1 MNDSAEGIRT
11 IPGMFDSCQGPW
23 RLATTRRLAG
33 VAAAATVMLTALPSI
48 GAAAAPAASAAALG
62 APLAPASSTAMWL
75 FLILAFLL
83 VAGLAYALGG
93 WRQRAALMA
102 QLFEARSS
110 LRQVQQLLQEQHR
123 WQTDAQHQ
131 LLRWQPPSQAP
142 SSDSALLR
150 QFEPALLAALQAQ
163 QSFVGLR
170 VRAEPA
176 LLAARRWEW
185 RGVAQ
190 HDDTGGFIGFVGTAR
205 PLDEADEQHLQALAL
220 PAALQAQTGAAVM
233 ASDSGQGWRV
243 QVFNTAAARLWP
255 TLQIGMPWSSLQ
267 PLLPTEVPAML
278 LQDMQT
284 LMQPDPA
291 HEQSNP
297 AGGDRKS
304 AEAGAWQV
312 ASFATPTTGQRGVLL
327 LQRIGEASP
336 ATGVPITQESDTFSF
351 TVSHDLRAPIRVVE
365 GFTRI
370 VKEDYGKLL
379 DRVGNDHLDRVLG
392 AATRMN
398 LMIDA
403 LLTLARLST
412 QPLAQQPVNLS
423 QLAAYIADDLRRGA
437 PERQADIDIEPG
449 LQAHG
454 DPTLLRLVLENLLG
468 NAWKYSQRCHRTQIS
483 LRSVPNP
490 NSPLGPP
497 GSNAGRAF
505 VVRDNGAGFDMRS
518 AERLFGLFQRL
529 HSNSDFPGHGVGLAS
544 VRRIVKR
551 HGGDIWAEAEVGRGA
566 AFFFTL
572 AG

>member
-1 MNDSAEGIRT
+1 MNGQTEGIRT
-11 IPGMFDSCQGPW
+11 IPGMLDSCQGPW
-23 RLATTRRLAG
+23 RSAARLQTAGRALGCRVVCNAALMATPLFTTTANAVTTATTS
-33 VAAAATVMLTALPSI
+33 ATTT
-48 GAAAAPAASAAALG
+48 
-62 APLAPASSTAMWL
+62 PASSTAAMWL
-75 FLILAFLL
+75 FLSLALLL
-83 VAGLAYALGG
+83 VGGLAYALGG
-93 WRQRAALMA
+93 WRQRAALTPP
-102 QLFEARSS
+102 LVEARAA
-110 LRQVQQLLQEQHR
+110 LRQVQQLLQDHYR
-123 WQTDAQHQ
+123 WQTDAQHH
-131 LLRWQPPSQAP
+131 LLRWQPPGQAP

-150 QFEPALLAALQAQ
+150 QFEPALHAALQTQ
-163 QSFVGLR
+163 QNFVGLQAR
-170 VRAEPA
+170 TNVP
-176 LLAARRWEW
+176 LLAAHRWEW

-190 HDDTGGFIGFVGTAR
+190 HDDTGQFIGFVGTAR
-205 PLDEADEQHLQALAL
+205 PLDEADRHTLQALAL
-220 PAALQAQTGAAVM
+220 PAALQAHRGAALLLSQTGA
-233 ASDSGQGWRV
+233 GFQV
-243 QVFNTAAARLWP
+243 QVFNTAATRLWP
-255 TLQIGMPWSSLQ
+255 TLHVGMPWLSLA
-267 PLLPTEVPAML
+267 PLLPTELPAEL
-278 LQDMQT
+278 LKGVEA
-284 LMQPDPA
+284 LMQADAAPDAHAVEVAPWRADTFCTPA
-291 HEQSNP
+291 
-297 AGGDRKS
+297 
-304 AEAGAWQV
+304 
-312 ASFATPTTGQRGVLL
+312 TGQRGVLL
-327 LQRIGEASP
+327 VQRSGDAAAANSL
-336 ATGVPITQESDTFSF
+336 ATHDEGDTFSF

-392 AATRMN
+392 AAARMN

-437 PERQADIDIEPG
+437 PERDAEIDIEAG

-483 LRSVPNP
+483 LRTVPHQ
-490 NSPLGPP
+490 GPP

-518 AERLFGLFQRL
+518 ADRLFGLFQRL

>member
-1 MNDSAEGIRT
+1 MNGHAEGIRT
-11 IPGMFDSCQGPW
+11 IPRMCETCQGPW
-23 RLATTRRLAG
+23 HPATTQQGAWLATMFSVVL
-33 VAAAATVMLTALPSI
+33 MLMPIVS
-48 GAAAAPAASAAALG
+48 AAAAPADSVAAITAHA
-62 APLAPASSTAMWL
+62 APSSSTAMWL
-75 FLILAFLL
+75 FLMLAFVL
-83 VAGLAYALGG
+83 VAGLAFALGG
-93 WRQRAALMA
+93 WRQRAALTA
-102 QLFEARSS
+102 PLFEARASR
-110 LRQVQQLLQEQHR
+110 RQVQQLLQDQHR

-131 LLRWQPPSQAP
+131 LLRWQPPGQAP
-142 SSDSALLR
+142 SSDGVVLR
-150 QFEPALLAALQAQ
+150 QFEPALQAALQAQ
-163 QSFVGLR
+163 QSFVGLQ

-176 LLAARRWEW
+176 VLATQRWEW

-190 HDDTGGFIGFVGTAR
+190 HDETGSFIGFVGTAR
-205 PLDEADEQHLQALAL
+205 PLDDTIRQSLQALAL
-220 PAALQAQTGAAVM
+220 PAAMQAHSGAALM
-233 ASDSGQGWRV
+233 ASHSGQGWQV

-255 TLQIGMPWSSLQ
+255 TLQVGMPWATLAPQ
-267 PLLPTEVPAML
+267 LTTEVPVL
-278 LQDMQT
+278 LLTEMAA
-284 LMQPDPA
+284 LMQSDHP
-291 HEQSNP
+291 
-297 AGGDRKS
+297 GDAKT
-304 AEAGAWQV
+304 AEASPWWFETFGV
-312 ASFATPTTGQRGVLL
+312 PHTGQRGVLL
-327 LQRIGEASP
+327 IKRGHDSISS
-336 ATGVPITQESDTFSF
+336 TGDLTSQEGDTFSF

-392 AATRMN
+392 AAARMN

-423 QLAAYIADDLRRGA
+423 QLAAYIADDLRRGT
-437 PERQADIDIEPG
+437 PEREAEIDIEPG

-490 NSPLGPP
+490 SSPHGPP

-518 AERLFGLFQRL
+518 ADRLFGLFQRL